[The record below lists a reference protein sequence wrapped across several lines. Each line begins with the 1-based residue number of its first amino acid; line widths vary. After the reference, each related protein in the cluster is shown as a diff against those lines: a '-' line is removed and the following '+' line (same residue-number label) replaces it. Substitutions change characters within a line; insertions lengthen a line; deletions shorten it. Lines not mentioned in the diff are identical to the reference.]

1 MLQRTAGLWL
11 WWGLIGAA
19 HATEQIPDRIRIDG
33 QDAVL
38 LAEPLAPV
46 LDDQAT
52 WQRFVAHARPAL
64 GSCSA
69 NWRGYQADWRVE
81 QTQVL
86 LDRIVIGACGTA
98 PPALPLE
105 VLFPGRT
112 APVAADWI
120 DGELVI
126 ALPTAVSARDTAPG
140 AAEAPYLLLQVQHGR
155 VVTREPLSEAELRAR
170 RAQAHAPGAA
180 TTP

>member
-33 QDAVL
+33 QNAVL

-81 QTQVL
+81 QAQVL
-86 LDRIVIGACGTA
+86 LDRIVIGACDTA

-120 DGELVI
+120 HGELVV
-126 ALPTAVSARDTAPG
+126 ALPIATSTGG

-155 VVTREPLSEAELRAR
+155 VVTREPLSEAGLRAL
-170 RAQAHAPGAA
+170 RAQANTPGPA

>member
-1 MLQRTAGLWL
+1 MLQRAAGLWL

-19 HATEQIPDRIRIDG
+19 HATEQIPDHIRIDG

-86 LDRIVIGACGTA
+86 LDRIVIGACDTA
-98 PPALPLE
+98 PPALPLD
-105 VLFPGRT
+105 VLFPG
-112 APVAADWI
+112 
-120 DGELVI
+120 
-126 ALPTAVSARDTAPG
+126 
-140 AAEAPYLLLQVQHGR
+140 
-155 VVTREPLSEAELRAR
+155 EPLRSPRTGSMASWWSPCQSPRAP
-170 RAQAHAPGAA
+170 ATPHAAPQKHRICSCKCNTAA
-180 TTP
+180 W

>member
-1 MLQRTAGLWL
+1 VLQRAAGLWL

-33 QDAVL
+33 QDAAL
-38 LAEPLAPV
+38 LAEPLSPV

-52 WQRFVAHARPAL
+52 WQRFVPHARQAL

-69 NWRGYQADWRVE
+69 NWRGYRADWRVE
-81 QTQVL
+81 NARLL
-86 LDRIVIGACGTA
+86 LDRVVIGACATA
-98 PPALPLE
+98 PPALPLD

-126 ALPTAVSARDTAPG
+126 ALPTAASAADTAPT
-140 AAEAPYLLLQVQHGR
+140 AVEAPYLLLQVQHGR
-155 VVTREPLSEAELRAR
+155 VLAREPLSEASLRAR
-170 RAQAHAPGAA
+170 RAQASAPGPA
-180 TTP
+180 TAP